1 MLGLCCSGRC
11 PGVCWVCL
19 GSVGCQS
26 TLTGSPA
33 QVSRAEHQPERAP
46 PWDGPDSAPAA
57 VLGSSLCSGSLP
69 GLHIRLGLG
78 AAPTDGKS
86 SSHLGEFWEITV
98 SIFPLTQK

>member
-19 GSVGCQS
+19 GCQS
-26 TLTGSPA
+26 SLTGSPA
-33 QVSRAEHQPERAP
+33 QLSTSLRELP

-78 AAPTDGKS
+78 TAPTDGKS